1 MKNEAN
7 FDFSCDPNFVYFAL
21 KSNNNLSVYK
31 SETMSLYQVINTEGV
46 IRSFK
51 LEGDLVALLLEI
63 NGKTNIIKFY
73 NLRFNYEVAKL
84 EISINDIISFQM
96 IQMNDLYHILIQ
108 HDSKTI
114 TYWIYQNP
122 SFEQKNYF
130 QPQHLPQS
138 GIQTIPFPNF
148 QINLP
153 QYQVLTQSGIP
164 QTLPSIQQNLNFIP
178 AQIMQTNIIP
188 PMVQPNNSY
197 MVNPKQIKP
206 QNVVQH
212 MTFPHAPTYNNIYK
226 Q

>member
-1 MKNEAN
+1 
-7 FDFSCDPNFVYFAL
+7 
-21 KSNNNLSVYK
+21 
-31 SETMSLYQVINTEGV
+31 
-46 IRSFK
+46 
-51 LEGDLVALLLEI
+51 
-63 NGKTNIIKFY
+63 
-73 NLRFNYEVAKL
+73 
-84 EISINDIISFQM
+84 
-96 IQMNDLYHILIQ
+96 MNDLYHILIQ